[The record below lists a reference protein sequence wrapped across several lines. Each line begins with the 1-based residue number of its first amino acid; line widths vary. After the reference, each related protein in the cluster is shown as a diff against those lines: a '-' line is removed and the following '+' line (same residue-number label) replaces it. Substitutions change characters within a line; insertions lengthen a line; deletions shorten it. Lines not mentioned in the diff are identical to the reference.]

1 VSIQT
6 KWKPGDKVWWTSH
19 QWRTIFQL
27 YVFQTIV
34 IQVDDGEPKVR
45 YRLQAREQ
53 LGDKEHVSTADL
65 PELFRTLEDEFVIED
80 KDLFETREEALDC
93 LIAGIREEIKQ
104 HRKTADYLEEEIP
117 RIINRHLPTN
127 KEN

>member
-1 VSIQT
+1 MET
-6 KWKPGDKVWWTSH
+6 KWKPGDKVWWAAH
-19 QWRTIFQL
+19 QWRTIIQM
-27 YVFQTIV
+27 YVFQTIG
-34 IQVDDGEPKVR
+34 IQVDDNDQKTR
-45 YRLQAREQ
+45 YRLQSPDEIGER
-53 LGDKEHVSTADL
+53 EHVSTADL
-65 PELFRTLEDEFVIED
+65 PELFDTLEDEFVIED
-80 KDLFETREEALDC
+80 ADLFATKEEALDC